1 MLTPGGVPRK
11 LRSMLY
17 RNGFRSAP
25 RWLLTAMVA
34 FLVLGH
40 VCELPAF
47 AGLVVSLHSPEGRSA
62 DGHGHEPEMSC
73 DPVDAVSNTT
83 SVRIMGPVL
92 EIAKADSVISS
103 VPSGLVTP
111 ASIQPS
117 VRRPSR
123 PPLFLLYASLL
134 I

>member
-11 LRSMLY
+11 LRSMLH
-17 RNGFRSAP
+17 RNGPRSAP
-25 RWLLTAMVA
+25 RWLLTVMVA
-34 FLVLGH
+34 LLVLGH

-47 AGLVVSLHSPEGRSA
+47 AGLVVSPHSPEGRSA

-83 SVRIMGPVL
+83 PVRMMGPAL
-92 EIAKADSVISS
+92 EIAKADSVTSS
-103 VPSGLVTP
+103 VPGGLVTA